1 MSGAELL
8 IPIQSKQNMKK
19 TTLFIFAGLQ
29 LLLTNCEVENKKS
42 DYGSNG
48 GAYINIR
55 GKKVYYE
62 EYGKGMPLLLLSGGG
77 HSRSI
82 KDFAPCIPGLSEH
95 FRIIAPDTPAQG
107 LSEQPDSIS
116 YEILTE
122 TMSQLIDSLSVD
134 SLYVMGWSDGGI
146 VGILLAERRA
156 DKVRKVIAVG
166 ANNGKRGFNIP
177 PEIPLESVV
186 PPSKEVFEKLNKPLI
201 EDYSKLPGK
210 DWVKLLE
217 SLSKMVYAD
226 EYFSP
231 SIYGRIKIPVM
242 IVVGDRDDISIQ
254 HGEEMYK
261 AIKGSQFCVLPNTS
275 HEVFKERPHLIN
287 PIAIDFFNAL
297 PKQALDTVR

>member
-1 MSGAELL
+1 
-8 IPIQSKQNMKK
+8 MKK
-19 TTLFIFAGLQ
+19 TTLFIFVGLQ
-29 LLLTNCEVENKKS
+29 LLFMNCGEEKKKI

-62 EYGKGMPLLLLSGGG
+62 EYGSGMPLLLLSGGG

-82 KDFAPCIPGLSEH
+82 KDFERCIPGLSQH

-107 LSEQPDSIS
+107 RSEQPDSIS

-122 TMSQLIDSLSVD
+122 TMSQLIDFLSVD

-156 DKVRKVIAVG
+156 DKVKKVIAVG

-177 PEIPLESVV
+177 AGIPLDSVV
-186 PPSKEVFEKLNKPLI
+186 PPSKEVFEKLNKQLI

-226 EYFSP
+226 EYFSK
-231 SIYGRIKIPVM
+231 SIYDSIKIPVM

-254 HGEEMYK
+254 HGEEMYRS
-261 AIKGSQFCVLPNTS
+261 IKGSQFFVLPNTS
-275 HEVFKERPHLIN
+275 HEVFKEQPELIN
-287 PIAIDFFNAL
+287 QVAIDFFNETLRKASS
-297 PKQALDTVR
+297 R